1 MVLTSDVI
9 SNIVLCT
16 LDDHYRVLVMV
27 GLNLHYL
34 YVNLKLKV
42 VLQRLLN
49 FETIIY

>member
-1 MVLTSDVI
+1 MLTSDEI
-9 SNIVLCT
+9 LNIKYYT
-16 LDDHYRVLVMV
+16 LNDHCVLVMV